1 MESASVRSREMLIM
15 TSKTTAANDG
25 KGQYT
30 NGVTQFDLPS
40 EIANAETR
48 KPWPA
53 GVFSKTLVKEQDMRV
68 VLSIM
73 EAGSQMKS
81 HHADGSVSV
90 QVLRGTV
97 HLRAQAEDHELHS
110 GQMLTLLPSI
120 PHDLRASE
128 PSAVL
133 LTLSWPESEKL
144 RAMPHRGYS

>member
-1 MESASVRSREMLIM
+1 M
-15 TSKTTAANDG
+15 TTRATAARDAKVKDTDG
-25 KGQYT
+25 
-30 NGVTQFDLPS
+30 VAQFDLPS

-48 KPWPA
+48 KPWPM
-53 GVFSKTLVKEQDMRV
+53 GIFSKTLVKEQDMRV

-73 EAGSQMKS
+73 EPGAQMKS

-110 GQMLTLLPSI
+110 GQMLTLPPSI
-120 PHDLRASE
+120 RHDLRASE

-133 LTLSWPESEKL
+133 ITLSWPEGEKL
-144 RAMPHRGYS
+144 REMPHRGYA

>member
-1 MESASVRSREMLIM
+1 M
-15 TSKTTAANDG
+15 TNRATS
-25 KGQYT
+25 T
-30 NGVTQFDLPS
+30 NGAKSEHTDGVIQFDLFG
-40 EIANAETR
+40 EIANAETC
-48 KPWPA
+48 KPWPT
-53 GVFSKTLVKEQDMRV
+53 GIFSKTLVKEQDMRV

-73 EAGSQMKS
+73 EPGAQMKS

-97 HLRAQAEDHELHS
+97 HLEAQAEDHELHS

-120 PHDLRASE
+120 LHDLRASE

-133 LTLSWPESEKL
+133 ITLSWPESEKL

>member
-1 MESASVRSREMLIM
+1 M
-15 TSKTTAANDG
+15 TNKATSINDARDEH
-25 KGQYT
+25 T
-30 NGVTQFDLPS
+30 DGVTQFDLAD
-40 EIANAETR
+40 EIANAEMR
-48 KPWPA
+48 KPWPM
-53 GVFSKTLVKEQDMRV
+53 GIFSKTLVKEQDMRV

-73 EAGSQMKS
+73 EPGAQMKS

-90 QVLRGTV
+90 QVLRGIV
-97 HLRAQAEDHELHS
+97 HLEAQAEDHELHS

-133 LTLSWPESEKL
+133 FTLSWPESEKL